1 MAHDALVAVCGL
13 QIGML
18 VEEVRDL
25 GLDRLGK
32 QGTRPGAQDFGELIL
47 DVSWLNQLDDVI
59 FGHGISHL
67 RCRSGALSTPTI
79 CRLSDSRSH

>member
-1 MAHDALVAVCGL
+1 
-13 QIGML
+13 ML

-47 DVSWLNQLDDVI
+47 DVP
-59 FGHGISHL
+59 
-67 RCRSGALSTPTI
+67 RR
-79 CRLSDSRSH
+79 